1 MATTDTDTS
10 TDDDARTDGDAGRD
24 AVTADARAEAP
35 AEAHADAGSAAPADT
50 GAAAPA
56 DAAADTPAD
65 ATSDPATSTT
75 TDTTSSTDPTAEAE
89 LQAAGTQLSTAPT
102 EGQAVPGSFGGV
114 RAPGVLGALAW
125 TGREAFG
132 WLRWCWRQLTSM
144 RVALLLLLLL
154 SLGAIPG
161 SLIPQS
167 GVDPVKV
174 EAFKAQHETLTPLYE
189 KLGMFHVYSSVWF
202 SAIYILLFVS
212 LIGCIVPRTW
222 QFVGQLR
229 SRPPGAPR
237 RLTRLPAYTTWRT
250 EAEPEQVLAAAR
262 TVLRKRRFRA
272 HVAGDA
278 VAGEKGYLREVG
290 NLIFHLALIVVL
302 VAFAVGQLWKSEGG
316 KLITE
321 GDQDGFTNN
330 LTQYDD
336 FKSGTFFDKDNLEP
350 FGFSLEKFDARYERT
365 GSQRGTAREFRA
377 HVKYWEGADGAEKR
391 TSIEVN
397 EPLEIAG
404 NKVFL
409 LSTGYAPVVTVTDG
423 KGEIAYK
430 GAVPF
435 LQQDGNLTSS
445 GVIKVP
451 DYRDKN
457 GKQEQLGFQ
466 GFFVPTW
473 GGANAKTMF
482 SQFPALDYPVL
493 FLTAYHGRLGIDGG
507 LPQNVYQ
514 LKTDKMK
521 QFKNPDGRAF
531 AQKLLPGETMTLPNG
546 AGTLKFEGIKTWASF
561 QISHQPGNEL
571 ALIGS
576 VAALIGLAASL
587 FIQRRRV
594 WVRAVP
600 GADGHTVV
608 EMAGLGRSESAKLPE
623 ELADLAVALQ
633 ADAPAEPEPEPESES
648 PDPAEGAR
656 A

>member
-1 MATTDTDTS
+1 MATTDTDT
-10 TDDDARTDGDAGRD
+10 D
-24 AVTADARAEAP
+24 
-35 AEAHADAGSAAPADT
+35 ADT
-50 GAAAPA
+50 GTG
-56 DAAADTPAD
+56 DAAADTPAREGGSSAD
-65 ATSDPATSTT
+65 GASPAAADGSAGA
-75 TDTTSSTDPTAEAE
+75 DE
-89 LQAAGTQLSTAPT
+89 LGAAGTQLSTAPT

-125 TGREAFG
+125 TGREVFG

-144 RVALLLLLLL
+144 RVALVLLLLL

-161 SLIPQS
+161 SLIPQT
-167 GVDPVKV
+167 GVDPLKV
-174 EAFKAQHETLTPLYE
+174 EQFKAKHETLTPLYE

-229 SRPPGAPR
+229 GRPPGAPR

-262 TVLRKRRFRA
+262 TVLRGRRFRA

-278 VAGEKGYLREVG
+278 VAAEKGYLREVG
-290 NLIFHLALIVVL
+290 NLLFHLALIVVL

-321 GDQDGFTNN
+321 GDQDGFTNS

-336 FKSGTFFDKDNLEP
+336 FKSGAFFDKDNLAP
-350 FGFSLEKFDARYERT
+350 FGFSLESFDARYERE

-377 HVKYWEGADGAEKR
+377 HVKYWEGADGTEKR

-409 LSTGYAPVVTVTDG
+409 LSTGYAPVITVKDG
-423 KGEIAYK
+423 KGDIAFK

-435 LQQDGNLTSS
+435 LQQDANLTSS
-445 GVIKVP
+445 GVVKVP

-457 GKQEQLGFQ
+457 GKKEQLGFQ

-473 GGANAKTMF
+473 GGADAKTMF
-482 SQFPALDYPVL
+482 SQFPALDYPVM

-514 LKTDKMK
+514 LNTDNMK
-521 QFKNPDGRAF
+521 QFKNPDGKAF

-571 ALIGS
+571 ALFGS
-576 VAALIGLAASL
+576 VAALVGLAGSL

-600 GADGHTVV
+600 GKDGRTVV

-623 ELADLAVALQ
+623 ELANLAVALQ
-633 ADAPAEPEPEPESES
+633 ADAPAEAEPESES